1 MQSTEDTGREYFDRL
16 IELSSRAT
24 SHTEHRD
31 HWLRIGRRLVR
42 LKLAN
47 SEFETTT
54 LPALRHLEVAADGPR
69 ASEPQASVAHP
80 GGKSRKDKPAL
91 TVHAWDSAGAGFG
104 PPPWPWLTP
113 EGKPYLF
120 RADWGR
126 GAWLPETGAMF
137 VLDSQRKAAVFWIA
151 DARRLPIVQR
161 GSPLLHIWAW
171 WLGTGAVQFTHAG
184 AVGDAH
190 GAVLLLGAGGS
201 GKSSTALQSLDSS
214 LFYLGDDYCLIAAAP
229 EPTVFSLYSSGKVNA
244 QDRQSFPW
252 LEAAFAGMDAD
263 KALFQLH
270 PTFADRLAV
279 QRPLKALLVCRV
291 TGEAGSDLQ
300 PLSSAE
306 VVRASA
312 PSTIIQLHTLVDGA
326 AAMRTIAEIAKH
338 VPAYRLNLGSDRRR
352 LPELIVDLLA
362 RHT

>member
-1 MQSTEDTGREYFDRL
+1 MQSTEDSGRDYFDRL
-16 IELSSRAT
+16 FELSSTAT
-24 SHTEHRD
+24 AQAGHRD
-31 HWLRIGRRLVR
+31 HWLRIGGRPICLR
-42 LKLAN
+42 LAN
-47 SEFETTT
+47 PDFENGT
-54 LPALRHLEVAADGPR
+54 LPALRHLEIPETGP
-69 ASEPQASVAHP
+69 V
-80 GGKSRKDKPAL
+80 AL
-91 TVHAWDSAGAGFG
+91 TVHAWDSAMAGLE
-104 PPPWPWLTP
+104 PPPWPWVTP
-113 EGKPYLF
+113 DGKPYLF

-126 GAWLPETGAMF
+126 GAWVPDLQAIF
-137 VLDSQRKAAVFWIA
+137 ALDAEQSVAVFWTA

-190 GAVLLLGAGGS
+190 GAALLLGAGGS

-244 QDRQSFPW
+244 QDRRSFPW

-291 TGEAGSDLQ
+291 TGEASSKLQ

-306 VVRASA
+306 VIRASA
-312 PSTIIQLHTLVDGA
+312 PSTIIQLHTLVDGP
-326 AAMRTIAEIAKH
+326 AAMRTIAEIAKR
-338 VPAYRLNLGSDRRR
+338 VPAYRLDLGSDRRR
-352 LPELIVDLLA
+352 LPELIADLLA
-362 RHT
+362 RS